1 MNRPDTPP
9 KLLLVDDAPNTLF
22 AMRDALRKTGA
33 EILEATSGVAAL
45 RLALVHDFALIL
57 LDVHMPGMDGYETA
71 RLLHGTEQTRHTPI
85 LFITGA
91 ECSENDSIKGY
102 MAGGVDYLRKPV
114 SLELLVAKVATF
126 LELYRRRR
134 EEKKNLLLLH
144 ELSRQQDDTE
154 RLHELAVYLQQIR
167 EEERKQ
173 MAHEVH
179 DELGSRLAKIKMEMI
194 LMSRN
199 QQDPGAV
206 ADWMGRL
213 LPQIDGLIESV
224 RRVAVSLRPHILD
237 EMGLFSALEWLA
249 RDFSLHER
257 TMQVTLTPDSQ
268 NLSMEEPIKTA
279 LFRISQEALTN
290 ALRHSHATRV
300 EFTLK
305 KNKKRIIL
313 TIADNGQG
321 VDEATLQHGMG
332 FRGMEERLRPFGG
345 TLKWDRSP
353 LGGLQLM
360 VSLHLADEAA
370 AGKQNIRDP

>member
-9 KLLLVDDAPNTLF
+9 KLLLVDDAPHTLF

-33 EILEATSGVAAL
+33 EILEATSGTAAL

-85 LFITGA
+85 LFITGG
-91 ECSENDSIKGY
+91 ECSEHDSIKGY

-114 SLELLVAKVATF
+114 SVELLVAKVATF

-144 ELSRQQDDTE
+144 ELSRQQNDTE

-167 EEERKQ
+167 EDERKQ

-194 LMSRN
+194 LMSRD
-199 QQDPGAV
+199 QQDPHAV

-224 RRVAVSLRPHILD
+224 RRVAVSLRPHVLD

-249 RDFSLHER
+249 RDFSRHER

-268 NLSMEEPIKTA
+268 NLSMEEPVKTA
-279 LFRISQEALTN
+279 LFRISQEALVLPQMKSDSC
-290 ALRHSHATRV
+290 LRLISYIQW
-300 EFTLK
+300 LS
-305 KNKKRIIL
+305 N
-313 TIADNGQG
+313 
-321 VDEATLQHGMG
+321 
-332 FRGMEERLRPFGG
+332 GG
-345 TLKWDRSP
+345 T
-353 LGGLQLM
+353 
-360 VSLHLADEAA
+360 
-370 AGKQNIRDP
+370 